1 MKEQKASKLNRRRFL
16 KALQLGPLALSRRRR
31 YARNKRRFPLRPRL
45 PAPPARWP
53 RKRRLRL
60 HRLMYL
66 RKDARERTS
75 WSTSLNR

>member
-16 KALQLGPLALSRRRR
+16 KGAAAGAAGLVAAPKERP
-31 YARNKRRFPLRPRL
+31 FPLRPRL
-45 PAPPARWP
+45 PARPARWR
-53 RKRRLRL
+53 RKPRLRL
-60 HRLMYL
+60 HRLMCL